1 MLREVAGSQD
11 ALGGVVEQQESE
23 FEEAAQ
29 KDRITRLT
37 SRLSQRDQQKIR
49 EIDSALERMAK
60 GVYGKS
66 ANCGRDIDIQ
76 RLSALPSATPKG
88 GQQALKSRR
97 SSCPSAT
104 PTELGR
110 AIRSRQRKTVMVAI
124 QPRRR

>member
-76 RLSALPSATPKG
+76 RLSALPSATLCIHCAA
-88 GQQALKSRR
+88 QREAQRR
-97 SSCPSAT
+97 SAGAEEPS
-104 PTELGR
+104 E
-110 AIRSRQRKTVMVAI
+110 
-124 QPRRR
+124 